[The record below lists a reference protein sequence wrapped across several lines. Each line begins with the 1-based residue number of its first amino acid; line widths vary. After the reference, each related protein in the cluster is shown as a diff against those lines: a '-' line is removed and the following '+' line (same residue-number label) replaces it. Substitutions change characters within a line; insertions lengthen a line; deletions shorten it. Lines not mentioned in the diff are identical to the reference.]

1 MKIQQLIDELT
12 KIQNRVGERPVFVNG
27 YDISIVDYDN
37 IEGVVNI
44 DF

>member
-1 MKIQQLIDELT
+1 MKIQQLIDKLT
-12 KIQNRVGERPVFVNG
+12 EIQNRVGERPVLVNG

-37 IEGVVNI
+37 IEGVVSI